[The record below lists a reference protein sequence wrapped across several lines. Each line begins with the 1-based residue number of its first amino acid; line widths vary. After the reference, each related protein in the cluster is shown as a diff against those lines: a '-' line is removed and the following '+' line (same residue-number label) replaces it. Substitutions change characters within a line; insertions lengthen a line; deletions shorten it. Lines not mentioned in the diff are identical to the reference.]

1 MVVDRK
7 AVTLLETVSKARTY
21 HTVSTALQ
29 TVFGAAQHDMPHST
43 TCHIAQTSISKC
55 TLHTCPDSVEQPA
68 PACTYCCE
76 TPASK
81 ACHNAIVSFQQ
92 TQTLSLTE
100 KEECI
105 MSQIHYLQFGCAW
118 PFQYLSLLLTILVI
132 PPRLQSPYH
141 SKCGLIVI
149 STCDQVTRAEA
160 VAFPLPPIPG
170 PVG

>member
-1 MVVDRK
+1 MSQYCHEWFLIQRCTTCLK
-7 AVTLLETVSKARTY
+7 QEHTHLLGLG
-21 HTVSTALQ
+21 VSTEPILKCSTGTPAQRWTTCLKQVRFFPYPWFCARGDLGLQ

-43 TCHIAQTSISKC
+43 TCHAAQTSISKC

-105 MSQIHYLQFGCAW
+105 MSQIHYLQFACA
-118 PFQYLSLLLTILVI
+118 
-132 PPRLQSPYH
+132 
-141 SKCGLIVI
+141 KK
-149 STCDQVTRAEA
+149 A
-160 VAFPLPPIPG
+160 
-170 PVG
+170 